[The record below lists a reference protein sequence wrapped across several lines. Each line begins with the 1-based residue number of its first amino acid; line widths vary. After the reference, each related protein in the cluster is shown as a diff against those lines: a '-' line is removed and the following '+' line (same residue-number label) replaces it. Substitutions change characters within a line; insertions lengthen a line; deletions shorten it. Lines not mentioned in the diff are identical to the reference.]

1 VLSLSKHADDLPG
14 GLFHRA
20 GRHAAKLRREP
31 CVEPVE
37 TIVRL
42 PNAGAVASWSPTGK
56 GVATGH
62 EDMWIAFYEAVFLQ
76 GITEIGPATNQAKQV
91 LYNSDSLFKDL
102 IDTYILFGDPAMALR
117 LLVPDLC

>member
-1 VLSLSKHADDLPG
+1 MWIAFLVLSLSKH
-14 GLFHRA
+14 
-20 GRHAAKLRREP
+20 
-31 CVEPVE
+31 
-37 TIVRL
+37 
-42 PNAGAVASWSPTGK
+42 
-56 GVATGH
+56 
-62 EDMWIAFYEAVFLQ
+62 YEAVFLQ